1 MAAPSRTPLSDLPKG
16 HRFSP
21 TTLQLTAEDVAR
33 YLSAVG
39 DDSAIYLER
48 GVTPPLAVAALA
60 LGALL
65 ETIEL
70 PDGTLHSG
78 QELEVRGG
86 VPLGAE
92 LTLTGSIAQRSER
105 AGLIISVIE
114 FEVTAAGEAGGAIGG
129 RTTVVAPTNAAEAG
143 Q

>member
-1 MAAPSRTPLSDLPKG
+1 MAARTRTPLSELPKG
-16 HRFSP
+16 HQFSP
-21 TTLQLTAEDVAR
+21 TTLQLTAADVTR
-33 YLSAVG
+33 YLSAVE
-39 DDSAIYLER
+39 DESTIYLER
-48 GVTPPLAVAALA
+48 GLTPPLAVAALA

-86 VPLGAE
+86 VPLGAA
-92 LTLTGSIAQRSER
+92 LTLNGSIAQRSER

-114 FEVTAAGEAGGAIGG
+114 FEVTAAGEDGGAIGG
-129 RTTVVAPTNAAEAG
+129 RTTVVAPTNAGEAA

>member
-1 MAAPSRTPLSDLPKG
+1 MVAPSRTPLSDLPKG
-16 HRFSP
+16 YRFPP
-21 TTLQLTAEDVAR
+21 TTLQLTAEDISR

-39 DDSAIYLER
+39 DDGAIYLER
-48 GVTPPLAVAALA
+48 GLAPPLAVAALG

-86 VPLGAE
+86 VPLGAG

-114 FEVTAAGEAGGAIGG
+114 FELTAAGEGGGAIGG
-129 RTTVVAPTNAAEAG
+129 RTTVVAPKSEAEVA